1 MAEEVNYWETVTGLP
16 LDGATATVVKEEF
29 RFDNAYKE
37 GACVLALTFHVDGQ
51 EDREQLY
58 SVGKGFEPQERGASA
73 GHTSGKPIAFY
84 STSNYGRLI
93 ASAKTAK
100 NSDAFM
106 SLARERQMQPNQ
118 AGLWHGTTWVL
129 KGEKVPGFNGGEDK
143 TAIVFGEFVG
153 SGDAPTTAATASAP
167 AVANDDVPEEIQ
179 AQLVAAATDAKDF
192 DSYMEAVMEI
202 AEVAEDQKL
211 QRYAMS
217 SKPGSVWAQ
226 HGK

>member
-73 GHTSGKPIAFY
+73 AHTSGKPIAFY

-106 SLARERQMQPNQ
+106 ALARERGMQPNQ
-118 AGLWHGTTWVL
+118 AALWHGTQWVL
-129 KGEKVPGFNGGEDK
+129 KGQTVPGFNGGEDR

-153 SGDAPTTAATASAP
+153 AGDAPAATASAP
-167 AVANDDVPEEIQ
+167 AAAANDDVPEELQ
-179 AQLVAAATDAKDF
+179 AQLVAAAEGAKDF

-202 AEVAEDQKL
+202 PEVAEDQKL

-226 HGK
+226 HGGK